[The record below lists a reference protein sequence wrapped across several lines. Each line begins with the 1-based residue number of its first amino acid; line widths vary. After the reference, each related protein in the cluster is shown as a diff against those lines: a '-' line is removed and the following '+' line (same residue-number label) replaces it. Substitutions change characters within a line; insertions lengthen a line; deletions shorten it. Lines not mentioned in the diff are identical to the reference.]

1 MIRIKIISLLTFLIA
16 FNAVGQPKTQQKL
29 EKQFAREYCSCLEN
43 SHAAEPGKILYEVT
57 ETCIRSFFNNKGKEI
72 EAMVGDRD
80 WGSATLSDYEKGKV
94 IGKEMIYNTID
105 DLVKDCK
112 LYRESL
118 SEYKATLMQQL
129 KITRESADSSIV
141 EFRSKEGMLKDEK
154 SKATFFTLLAIMY
167 EFVGNRKEALNAYD
181 RSLRIFPTTQAK
193 GLRLLLIKE

>member
-1 MIRIKIISLLTFLIA
+1 
-16 FNAVGQPKTQQKL
+16 
-29 EKQFAREYCSCLEN
+29 
-43 SHAAEPGKILYEVT
+43 
-57 ETCIRSFFNNKGKEI
+57 
-72 EAMVGDRD
+72 MVGDRD